1 MPWVKRDLCQEQ
13 DETPVTLRSH
23 QLRTV
28 AGRTL
33 EIPKDKA
40 QQADPLQELSVEGKG
55 NKTQKIPED
64 TPRSP
69 LKK

>member
-13 DETPVTLRSH
+13 DETLVTLRSH

-40 QQADPLQELSVEGKG
+40 QRADPLQELSVEGKG
-55 NKTQKIPED
+55 KE
-64 TPRSP
+64 
-69 LKK
+69 